1 MNDKQVAK
9 DIRLSIKK
17 GDIDTFLKLIDDNP
31 DQLKKKTPFGTW
43 LHVASSEGQLE
54 IVKKLIKL
62 GADINASGGIYGGG
76 ALNEAA
82 SEGHYEV
89 VEYLLSYGV
98 KLDVSEPEKNPLFGA
113 ISNGHVN
120 IVKLL
125 IKNGIDTKVK
135 YTGETMKERDALAFA
150 KEQGQ
155 KDIIKLLGDQN
166 KQPVTIYK
174 NNSHEDHSSIL
185 RYFTEYFGPIENTIS
200 EIVSGSKVSIDIN
213 IIPDSNQGYL
223 TLVTTGMSDEPMDY
237 SNEEKTFKYAELVF
251 KLPSSWP
258 TDQKS
263 MQDPQK
269 NWPLQWIRRT
279 AHIPHLYEG
288 WIEAGVIL
296 PNGEPPQP
304 FASNT
309 KLSSILLCTP
319 EYPQLQSINTQQGK
333 VEIYNLIPIYEEER
347 NFALKQGHM
356 ALLEK
361 MRKAGISDILNINRI
376 NCCK

>member
-1 MNDKQVAK
+1 MDDKQIAK
-9 DIRLSIKK
+9 NIRLSIKK
-17 GDIDTFLKLIDDNP
+17 GDIATFIKLIDDNL
-31 DQLKKKTPFGTW
+31 DQLKKETPFGTW

-89 VEYLLSYGV
+89 VEYLLSYGA

-113 ISNGHVN
+113 ISNGHIN

-125 IKNGIDTKVK
+125 IENGIDTKIK
-135 YTGETMKERDALAFA
+135 YTGETMKEIDALAFA

-155 KDIIKLLGDQN
+155 KDIVKLLEDQN
-166 KQPVTIYK
+166 KQVSILYE
-174 NNSHEDHSSIL
+174 NNSSEDHSSIL
-185 RYFTEYFGPIENTIS
+185 RYFTKYFGPIENTIS
-200 EIVSGSKVSIDIN
+200 EIIPGSKVSIDIN

-237 SNEEKTFKYAELVF
+237 SNEEKTFKYAELAF

-258 TDQKS
+258 VDQKS
-263 MQDPQK
+263 IQDPQK
-269 NWPLQWIRRT
+269 NWPIQWIRRT
-279 AHIPHLYEG
+279 AHIPHIYEG

-347 NFALKQGHM
+347 NFALKHGHM

-361 MRKAGISDILNINRI
+361 MREAGISDILDINRI